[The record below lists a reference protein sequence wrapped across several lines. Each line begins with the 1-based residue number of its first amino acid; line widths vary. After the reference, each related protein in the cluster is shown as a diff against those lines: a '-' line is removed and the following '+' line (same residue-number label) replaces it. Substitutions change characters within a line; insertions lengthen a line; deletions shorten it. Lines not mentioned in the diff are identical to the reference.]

1 MKKFLALFLA
11 TTLTVTSLTACG
23 TKEATTDATKDTTS
37 EATGASDTDAA
48 NGASDETPLVV
59 GYDAFSEKFSPFFA
73 NSVPDQQAQSVT
85 GLRMVTLDRSG
96 SVVPSAKD
104 GETIAYNGTEYT
116 YNGLSNITTNYDEA
130 SDITTYD
137 LQIRDDVKFSDGEP
151 LTADDIIFTLYVI
164 SDPTYDGSAT
174 FNSKPIIG
182 MKNYRANSTAAGTI
196 TTEEIQ
202 AAIDAMP
209 EELATQIKDTI
220 IVPTLTSEFDWAAS
234 LYGDE
239 SYATYT
245 EQYPETKDLFA
256 FFYSTDESYDSS
268 TVADDQQVLSDIID
282 MYGVDYK
289 ALGKAYAS
297 DESNY
302 DADVQ
307 ALAESYVVEQKR
319 AAGEGE
325 EVPNIEG
332 IKKISDTEVQVQ
344 TNGYDAT
351 TIYQFDLEC
360 APMHYYGD
368 ASMYNYDNN
377 QFGFTRGDL
386 SGIKEKTTTP
396 LGAGPY
402 KFVKYENKVI
412 YYEANENY
420 YLGEPKT
427 KYLQFK
433 EASSADKVT
442 GVLQGTIDISDP
454 SGSKA
459 VFEQIKSENS
469 NGELQ
474 GDKVFLSAVDNL
486 GYGYIGMNA
495 DTVNVAG
502 DPGSDASKD
511 LRKALATVIAV
522 YRDVAIDSYYGDAAS
537 VIQYPISN
545 TSWAAPQKS
554 DSDYKAAFS
563 TDVDRNAI
571 YTDSMSADDKYTA
584 AKQAALG
591 YLKAAGYTVTDG
603 KVTAAPE
610 GARLEYE
617 ILIGAYGT
625 GDHPSFAVL
634 TDSKAA
640 FEEIGITLDINDLSD
655 TSQMWTTL
663 DAGTQDLWCAAWQA
677 TPDPDMY
684 QVYSSDNKLG
694 NGGSN
699 DNHYALNDSE
709 LDELIITARTSD
721 DQTYRKAIY
730 KQCLDIILDWS
741 VEIPIY
747 QRQNCIIF
755 SPERVNIDTITP
767 DISTY
772 YDWWREIQNFEMK

>member
-23 TKEATTDATKDTTS
+23 SKDAAKDATNANTDTS
-37 EATGASDTDAA
+37 SSDVAA
-48 NGASDETPLVV
+48 GTAEETPLVV
-59 GYDAFSEKFSPFFA
+59 GSDPFSEKFSPFFH
-73 NSVPDQQAQSVT
+73 NSVSDKQASIVT
-85 GLRMVTLDRSG
+85 QTNIGTFDRTG
-96 SVVPSAKD
+96 ALVANAKD
-104 GETIAYNGTEYT
+104 GETIAYNGTDYT
-116 YNGLSNITTNYDEA
+116 YNGLSNISTKYDEA

-137 LQIRDDVKFSDGEP
+137 IQIRDDVKFSDGEV

-164 SDPTYDGSAT
+164 SDPSYDGSET
-174 FNSKPIIG
+174 FSSKPIIG
-182 MKNYRANSTAAGTI
+182 MKNYRANSTAAGSI
-196 TTEEIQ
+196 TTDEIE
-202 AAIDAMP
+202 AAIEAMP
-209 EELATQIKDTI
+209 EELATQIKETI
-220 IVPTLTSEFDWAAS
+220 IVPTLTSELEWAAS

-239 SYATYT
+239 AYATYT

-256 FFYSTDESYDSS
+256 FFYSKDESYDST
-268 TVADDQQVLSDIID
+268 TVADEKQVLSDIID

-289 ALGKAYAS
+289 ALGTAYAK

-302 DADVQ
+302 DADVN
-307 ALAESYVVEQKR
+307 ALAEAYVVEQKR
-319 AAGEGE
+319 ADGEGE

-332 IKKISDTEVQVQ
+332 IKKISDTQVQVQ
-344 TNGYDAT
+344 TNGFDAT
-351 TIYQFDLEC
+351 TIYSFDLAC
-360 APMHYYGD
+360 TPMHYYGN
-368 ASMYNYDNN
+368 ASLYNYDNN

-386 SGIKEKTTTP
+386 SGVKEKTTTP
-396 LGAGPY
+396 MGAGPY
-402 KFVKYENKVI
+402 KFVKFENKVV

-420 YLGEPKT
+420 FLGAPKI

-433 EASSADKVT
+433 ESTDADQST

-454 SGSKA
+454 SGSKSL
-459 VFEQIKSENS
+459 FEQIKGENS

-495 DTVNVAG
+495 NNINVAG
-502 DPGSDASKD
+502 DAGSDASIN
-511 LRKALATVIAV
+511 LRKALATIIAV
-522 YRDVAIDSYYGDAAS
+522 YRDVAIDTYYGDAAS

-554 DSDYKAAFS
+554 DADYKAAYS
-563 TDVDRNAI
+563 TDVSGTGI
-571 YTDSMSADDKYTA
+571 YTDSMSADDKYAA
-584 AKQAALG
+584 AKKAALG
-591 YLKAAGYTVTDG
+591 YLEAAGYTVADG

-610 GARLEYE
+610 GAKLEYE
-617 ILIGAYGT
+617 VLIPADGA

-640 FEEIGITLDINDLSD
+640 LEEIGITLDINDLAD
-655 TSQMWTTL
+655 GSQLWTIL
-663 DAGTQDLWCAAWQA
+663 DAGTQELWCAAWQA

-684 QVYSSDNKLG
+684 QTYHSDNIIG
-694 NGGSN
+694 NGGGN
-699 DNHYALNDSE
+699 DNRYAINDSE
-709 LDELIITARTSD
+709 LDELILTARTSD

-772 YDWWREIQNFEMK
+772 YDWWREIENFEMK